1 MEPEPSYSLPFPTA
15 TMSIRDISLPVM
27 LLVCICMCA
36 EINLLKYTSENHI
49 CTSVENI
56 QKGSLTSAWDLACR
70 NEI

>member
-15 TMSIRDISLPVM
+15 TSIKDISLPVM
-27 LLVCICMCA
+27 LLVFICMCA
-36 EINLLKYTSENHI
+36 EINLLKYASENHI